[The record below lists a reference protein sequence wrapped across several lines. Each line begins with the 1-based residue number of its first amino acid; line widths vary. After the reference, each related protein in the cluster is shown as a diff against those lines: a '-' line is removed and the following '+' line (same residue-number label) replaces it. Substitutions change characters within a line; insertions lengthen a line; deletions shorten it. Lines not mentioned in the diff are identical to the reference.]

1 MQVLE
6 GLEGIQ
12 VIADDI
18 LVYGKGKTD
27 EEAKKNHNGNLKK
40 LLERC
45 R

>member
-27 EEAKKNHNGNLKK
+27 EENEASEKTFCCPK
-40 LLERC
+40 
-45 R
+45 